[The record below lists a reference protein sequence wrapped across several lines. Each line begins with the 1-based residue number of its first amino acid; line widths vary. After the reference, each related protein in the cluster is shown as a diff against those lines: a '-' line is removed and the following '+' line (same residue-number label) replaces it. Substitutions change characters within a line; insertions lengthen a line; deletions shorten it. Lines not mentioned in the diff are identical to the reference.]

1 MMDKL
6 PEATFFEHIIKKC
19 HLPTLIIFVKL
30 HLFEGAFHLHV
41 FTSLS

>member
-6 PEATFFEHIIKKC
+6 PEATFFEHIIKKG
-19 HLPTLIIFVKL
+19 HLPTIIFMKL